1 MNAAFLLAIPMVFV
15 VPALA
20 GDAKKLP
27 DPHALDYNYAEELI
41 QAFEAQ
47 DKVEAAEALRAARVK
62 SSKKFRRLVEI
73 VARGNAGSPGYWANL
88 WLASRGDRPSL
99 LRLWHA
105 KNRGGFDA
113 NSQEW
118 AEAFHLWGVF
128 KLYAASDFLVDWVS
142 AANLLA
148 GHGAR
153 SALNL
158 LYPQV
163 PASQFNWASE
173 TESFQGLYKA
183 AIKTKRRQNPE
194 AFLEQ

>member
-1 MNAAFLLAIPMVFV
+1 MNASSLLAIPILFV
-15 VPALA
+15 VSPLR
-20 GDAKKLP
+20 GDARKLP
-27 DPHALDYNYAEELI
+27 DPYALEYNYAEEMI
-41 QAFEAQ
+41 QAFEYQEKVKA
-47 DKVEAAEALRAARVK
+47 VEALQSARVK
-62 SSKKFRRLVEI
+62 SRKEFRRLVEI
-73 VARGNAGSPGYWANL
+73 VARENAGKPGYWANL

-105 KNRGGFDA
+105 QNHGGFEA

-118 AEAFHLWGVF
+118 SEAFHLWGVF

-142 AANLLA
+142 ASNVLA

-153 SALNL
+153 SALKL

-163 PASQFNWASE
+163 QASKFDWASE

-183 AIKTKRRQNPE
+183 AIQAKRLKNPE